1 MLLRIRTT
9 SLPACRQAST
19 MRTGL
24 LRFTLHAVGGTAFLA
39 CVLACGTPTGK
50 MDQEEKKVDDK
61 QSLSSEQPTNNSQ
74 SQPVGPTNGNFHATR
89 ELFKVGEVIRVQDG
103 RVEPWLMADDK
114 THEALNRYLSDKKN
128 ADEIH
133 GLQ

>member
-1 MLLRIRTT
+1 
-9 SLPACRQAST
+9 

-114 THEALNRYLSDKKN
+114 TQGRVSAPHRQGEDVRIDD
-128 ADEIH
+128 DELPPQQL
-133 GLQ
+133 GGEGVEDPT